1 MLQSMK
7 TMLCTLFTLTASILI
22 SRAEI
27 TDKTMGRL
35 QETSS
40 EKLTIKVQKITENR
54 LMGGIKYT
62 LEAKVTA
69 VTESATDL
77 KVGDDIVIRYR
88 VSKAPG
94 SYPGKV
100 EEGKSYMAYLSF
112 DPKRGDQVYD
122 SAAGR
127 GTFMAVD

>member
-1 MLQSMK
+1 MQDACIFDDGTNASRFSLRHR
-7 TMLCTLFTLTASILI
+7 LFFVVVNHYGSFSVSAARVDIGVMGDRWKNIDDSLLYLHRTTGLTSTKCA
-22 SRAEI
+22 
-27 TDKTMGRL
+27 
-35 QETSS
+35 
-40 EKLTIKVQKITENR
+40 
-54 LMGGIKYT
+54 
-62 LEAKVTA
+62 
-69 VTESATDL
+69 ATDL